1 MSSRDLHLERRRSP
15 RKAVSTALRAYYRV
29 LGVRC
34 CCKVRNVSRR
44 GAFVELTHP
53 YCEEGRLIELVF
65 AQFSGTVIEI
75 RPLRGFIIHSS
86 KSGAGVS
93 LLPRYGLRRY
103 RLSETEVSG

>member
-1 MSSRDLHLERRRSP
+1 MRPRNLPLERRRSP
-15 RKAVSTALRAYYRV
+15 RKPVSPGLRAYYRV

-34 CCKVRNVSRR
+34 CCQVRNVSRR
-44 GAFVELTHP
+44 GAFVEITHP
-53 YCEEGRLIELVF
+53 SCEEGRLIELVF
-65 AQFSGTVIEI
+65 AQFSDKVIQV

-103 RLSETEVSG
+103 RFSEGEVSG

>member
-1 MSSRDLHLERRRSP
+1 MRSPKLPLERRRSA
-15 RKAVSTALRAYYRV
+15 RKPVSPTLRAYYRV

-34 CCKVRNVSRR
+34 CCKVRNISQR
-44 GAFVELTHP
+44 GAFVEITHP
-53 YCEEGRLIELVF
+53 FCEEGRLIELVF
-65 AQFSGTVIEI
+65 AQYSDNVIQV

-103 RLSETEVSG
+103 RLSESGVSS